1 MGKASASSSSSSRTR
16 SETNKSSKTH
26 RTTTSTSTST
36 CTVWFELINDDV
48 LQKILE
54 KLPALSFASAA
65 CVSKTWNQLCNRI
78 LSRPKISSAL
88 SLNPS
93 PHIAVQEVFDKVL
106 SRPIRP
112 HFAIANIGSRF
123 RLFEAFGFWLITKR
137 LGSNTPF
144 IISVAGG
151 IIGRDALTNEF
162 KEVMWGDITSDSDD
176 EVGEYIED
184 INDGIVL
191 TVGYVPGL
199 KVEAMPKATPLLRI
213 VKEPQVAM
221 FDKFVKDI
229 KDFKASVSRCISPAG
244 IIMSGEGPVDLKP
257 VIDLLGNGWLPLVD
271 ERFLLL
277 PVTWGRVISSKFVL

>member
-1 MGKASASSSSSSRTR
+1 MGKASASASASSSLRTKN
-16 SETNKSSKTH
+16 ETNKSSKTH
-26 RTTTSTSTST
+26 RTTTST

-106 SRPIRP
+106 SKPIRP

-123 RLFEAFGFWLITKR
+123 RLVEAFGFWLITKR

-144 IISVAGG
+144 VISVAGG
-151 IIGRDALTNEF
+151 IIGRDALANEF

-176 EVGEYIED
+176 DVGEYIED

-229 KDFKASVSRCISPAG
+229 KDFKASVSRCISPGG
-244 IIMSGEGPVDLKP
+244 IIMSGEGPADLKP

-277 PVTWGRVISSKFVL
+277 PVTWGRVISNKFVL